1 MLLKADILFLLLIT
15 RTSKLLRLLKAS
27 ILLLSSLPLQLQD
40 LRLLFRNQHRQQ
52 LLLLCKHPSRSHSL
66 LPRTLLME
74 QVHRILQWLQVI
86 LIMKRGPALH
96 VVLLISQ
103 VLSVLNA
110 ALVEARYT
118 LSVIP
123 SEVSMRLMLCL
134 ASLKNGFFAGT

>member
-1 MLLKADILFLLLIT
+1 LYNARFLFW
-15 RTSKLLRLLKAS
+15 A
-27 ILLLSSLPLQLQD
+27 LSSAGE
-40 LRLLFRNQHRQQ
+40 H
-52 LLLLCKHPSRSHSL
+52 H
-66 LPRTLLME
+66 
-74 QVHRILQWLQVI
+74 
-86 LIMKRGPALH
+86 LH

>member
-1 MLLKADILFLLLIT
+1 MLLKADILFLLFIT
-15 RTSKLLRLLKAS
+15 RSSKLLRLLKAS
-27 ILLLSSLPLQLQD
+27 ILLLSSQPLQLLD
-40 LRLLFRNQHRQQ
+40 LRLPSHNQYRQQ
-52 LLLLCKHPSRSHSL
+52 LLLLRKHLLHSHSL

-86 LIMKRGPALH
+86 LIMKRGLALH

-110 ALVEARYT
+110 ALVEAKYT

-123 SEVSMRLMLCL
+123 SEVSMRLM
-134 ASLKNGFFAGT
+134 

>member
-27 ILLLSSLPLQLQD
+27 ILLLSSLPLQLLD
-40 LRLLFRNQHRQQ
+40 LHLLSRNQYRQQ
-52 LLLLCKHPSRSHSL
+52 LLLLRKHLSRSHSL

-86 LIMKRGPALH
+86 LIMKRGLALH

-110 ALVEARYT
+110 ALVEAKYT

-123 SEVSMRLMLCL
+123 SEVSMRSM
-134 ASLKNGFFAGT
+134 

>member
-27 ILLLSSLPLQLQD
+27 ILLLSSLPLQLLD
-40 LRLLFRNQHRQQ
+40 LHLLSRNQYRQQ
-52 LLLLCKHPSRSHSL
+52 LLLLRKHLSRSHSL

-86 LIMKRGPALH
+86 LIMKRGLALH

-110 ALVEARYT
+110 ALVEAKYT

-123 SEVSMRLMLCL
+123 SEVSMRLM
-134 ASLKNGFFAGT
+134 

>member
-1 MLLKADILFLLLIT
+1 MLLKAGILFLLLIT

-74 QVHRILQWLQVI
+74 QVHRRILQWLQVI
-86 LIMKRGPALH
+86 LITKRGLALH

-110 ALVEARYT
+110 ALVEAKYT

-123 SEVSMRLMLCL
+123 GEVSYAL
-134 ASLKNGFFAGT
+134 

>member
-123 SEVSMRLMLCL
+123 GEVSMRLM
-134 ASLKNGFFAGT
+134 

>member
-1 MLLKADILFLLLIT
+1 MLLKAGILFLLLIT

-40 LRLLFRNQHRQQ
+40 LRLLFRNQYRQQ
-52 LLLLCKHPSRSHSL
+52 LLLLRKHLSRSHSL
-66 LPRTLLME
+66 LPRILLME

-86 LIMKRGPALH
+86 LITKRGLALH

-110 ALVEARYT
+110 ALVEAKYT

-123 SEVSMRLMLCL
+123 SEVSMRLM
-134 ASLKNGFFAGT
+134 